1 MDLIELKP
9 AAIGG
14 KTIQTVNARELHAFL
29 EVGKDYTTWI
39 KDRIQQYGFLDE
51 VDYTVFDSPNLGNQT
66 GRGGDRRSK
75 EYHLSLSMAKELAM
89 VERNDKGREARR
101 YFIECERKLLD
112 EKTAE
117 PVFTISRGAMDLI
130 AMHQA
135 GIRITISEEMILK
148 ILGFQ
153 AAAPTSA
160 QYAETPASTP
170 NRPATPSGHEMAPH
184 RASPPPMP
192 SARASGMYLKAARTV
207 DALEIQQSA
216 TVRIPADKY
225 ATFRTAISKRARQW
239 GDGRRYETTY
249 DGTSAHVKRVSGA
262 FERIF

>member
-29 EVGKDYTTWI
+29 GAGKDFSNWI
-39 KDRIQQYGFLDE
+39 KDRIQQYGFLE
-51 VDYTVFDSPNLGNQT
+51 EIDYTTDLFASFGEKGT
-66 GRGGDRRSK
+66 GRPIR
-75 EYHLSLSMAKELAM
+75 EYYLSIGMAKELAM

-101 YFIECERKLLD
+101 YFIECERKLLE

-117 PVFTISRGAMDLI
+117 TVFTISRGALDLI

-153 AAAPTSA
+153 AAAPTYTQPA
-160 QYAETPASTP
+160 ATPASAT
-170 NRPATPSGHEMAPH
+170 NHPATPSGHEMAPH

-207 DALEIQQSA
+207 DGLEIGQSA
-216 TVRIPADKY
+216 AVRVPADKY

>member
-29 EVGKDYTTWI
+29 GAGKDFSNWI
-39 KDRIQQYGFLDE
+39 KDRIQQYGFLE
-51 VDYTVFDSPNLGNQT
+51 EIDYTTDLFASFGEKGT
-66 GRGGDRRSK
+66 GRPIR
-75 EYHLSLSMAKELAM
+75 EYYLSIGMAKELAM

-101 YFIECERKLLD
+101 YFIECERKLLE
-112 EKTAE
+112 EKAAE
-117 PVFTISRGAMDLI
+117 PVFTISRGALDLI

-153 AAAPTSA
+153 AAAPTA
-160 QYAETPASTP
+160 TQHADTPASAQ
-170 NRPATPSGHEMAPH
+170 NRPSTPLGAETAYQP
-184 RASPPPMP
+184 RTSPPPMP
-192 SARASGMYLKAARTV
+192 STRASGMYLKAARTV
-207 DALEIQQSA
+207 DGMEIGQSA
-216 TVRIPADKY
+216 AVRVPADKY

-239 GDGRRYETTY
+239 GDGRRYETSY
-249 DGTSAHVKRVSGA
+249 DGTSATVKRVAGV